1 MLENVSIG
9 RYYKRESILHET
21 DPRVKAILYIV
32 YLVAIFMIKTTPG
45 ILLLTATVIIQ
56 ILMAKITLRI
66 IWETIK
72 PIIPITIFIL
82 ILNILTIRTGNVL
95 FEWKI
100 IKITDYG
107 ISRAVLMS
115 LRILFL
121 IISTSI
127 LLTLTTTPLKICDA
141 LESLFA
147 PLAYIKV
154 PVHEMAMMMSIALR
168 FIPTLVEETDKI
180 MKAQVSRG
188 ADYDTGSFINRIKG
202 YITVLIPLFVSSF
215 KRAEDLAV
223 AMDAR
228 GYRGG
233 VGRTKLHPLKVT
245 FKDALVGLFLAL
257 LALLNVVIDLSLR

>member
-82 ILNILTIRTGNVL
+82 ILNMLTIRTGNVL

-115 LRILFL
+115 
-121 IISTSI
+121 
-127 LLTLTTTPLKICDA
+127 
-141 LESLFA
+141 
-147 PLAYIKV
+147 
-154 PVHEMAMMMSIALR
+154 
-168 FIPTLVEETDKI
+168 
-180 MKAQVSRG
+180 
-188 ADYDTGSFINRIKG
+188 
-202 YITVLIPLFVSSF
+202 
-215 KRAEDLAV
+215 
-223 AMDAR
+223 
-228 GYRGG
+228 
-233 VGRTKLHPLKVT
+233 
-245 FKDALVGLFLAL
+245 
-257 LALLNVVIDLSLR
+257 